1 MWTNLSGNPSAIS
14 VVFRPTLC
22 NVFIFNQRRPII
34 FFVPSRMFS
43 YSLSLKKFSIK
54 VAMVFHANST
64 DVAFRVTLDC
74 GNWIGREKYNRP
86 PHQKDSITNF
96 DRKKILCDIGQEKLP
111 VEASQKA
118 SPVEPTK
125 QFLIDIIQKLFK
137 DWTENNS
144 PHQS

>member
-43 YSLSLKKFSIK
+43 YSLSLKKFSVK
-54 VAMVFHANST
+54 VAMVFRANST

-74 GNWIGREKYNRP
+74 SNWIGIENHNRP
-86 PHQKDSITNF
+86 QQEKDSMTNI
-96 DRKKILCDIGQEKLP
+96 DRKKSYATSAKKHCRLLYPKKITGW
-111 VEASQKA
+111 SQSNISLSTSSKNY
-118 SPVEPTK
+118 SGIK
-125 QFLIDIIQKLFK
+125 QK
-137 DWTENNS
+137 NNS
-144 PHQS
+144 RHQL